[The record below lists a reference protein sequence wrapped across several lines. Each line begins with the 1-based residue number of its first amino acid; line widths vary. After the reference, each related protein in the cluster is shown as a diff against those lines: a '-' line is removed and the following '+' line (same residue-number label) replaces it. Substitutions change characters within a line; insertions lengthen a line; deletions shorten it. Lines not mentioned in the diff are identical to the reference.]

1 MCERECMCV
10 IGIAHI
16 YDYCCDG
23 HGPHLDGRVG
33 LLTMGSG
40 LVVRLFLYNMPIPT
54 VLASVLSAA
63 NELVTTLFRTVSCI
77 E

>member
-1 MCERECMCV
+1 MCV
-10 IGIAHI
+10 IGIAYI

-40 LVVRLFLYNMPIPT
+40 LVVMSIPT

-63 NELVTTLFRTVSCI
+63 NELVTTMFGTVSCI